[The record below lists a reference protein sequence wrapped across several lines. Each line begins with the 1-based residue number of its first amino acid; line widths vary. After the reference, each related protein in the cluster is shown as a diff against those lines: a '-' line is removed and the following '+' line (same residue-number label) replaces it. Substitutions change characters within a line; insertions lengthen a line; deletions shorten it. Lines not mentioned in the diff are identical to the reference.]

1 VVAERT
7 EAWAEKVARMPAD
20 GLAIAK
26 TSFSLIEQTTA
37 YAGEESAGF
46 LVHAFATNLRFE
58 DDEFNFVK
66 ARADVGTSEAFKQR
80 DAHFRTD
87 GLP

>member
-1 VVAERT
+1 MVADRT
-7 EAWAEKVARMPAD
+7 EAWAAKVARMPAD

-26 TSFSLIEQTTA
+26 TSFSLIEQTSA
-37 YAGEESAGF
+37 YVGEEATGY

-66 ARADVGTSEAFKQR
+66 TASVGTGEAFRRR
-80 DAHFRTD
+80 DAHFLGTD
-87 GLP
+87 ELE